1 MRVLLVHPSAAHGQT
16 NFARMIWKFGKV
28 YNADRQ
34 FADHQQEVRYRLP
47 EPAPQPT
54 LIASQRDLF
63 VHVPS
68 RERHPEPN

>member
-1 MRVLLVHPSAAHGQT
+1 
-16 NFARMIWKFGKV
+16 MIWKFGKV

-54 LIASQRDLF
+54 LIASQQDLF

-68 RERHPEPN
+68 RDRRPEPNQA